1 MDEERNGRLNKLRE
15 ENLRLKRA
23 IEEMSRNIE
32 QARRKKEETEERI
45 RILSNEVHNLKSQKK
60 K

>member
-15 ENLRLKRA
+15 ENLRLKNA
-23 IEEMSRNIE
+23 TEEMNRNIQE
-32 QARRKKEETEERI
+32 ARRKKEETEERI
-45 RILSNEVHNLKSQKK
+45 RVLSNEVQNLRSQKK

>member
-32 QARRKKEETEERI
+32 LARRKKEETEERI